1 MLPNFERRPRLS
13 LLSAAIAAGL
23 LGAGPAHA
31 DERTELAKQLT
42 ALATKLMAEP
52 AAAPPSNERAELEQ
66 LRATTT
72 ALIQALVDQGLLP
85 RERAEAM
92 LRQAAPRPV
101 AVAHAPAAAAADP
114 ASAWGRP
121 LAAPA
126 AAGVAGVASTTASGT
141 VRVPYIPETLK
152 AQIREDIKLDVL
164 ATARAENWADAR
176 KFPNW
181 LRGIS
186 IDGDVR
192 VRAQGDIFDQGNLPA
207 EAYRNQVSSPA
218 WAPDLTNTEHSRQR
232 LSLRARLGVT
242 AKVSE
247 DVSGA
252 LRLSTS
258 SRAVSATQT
267 LGSGF
272 DRYSFALDR
281 AWLRWEPRHD
291 LRLEGG
297 RMANPFY
304 GTDLIWPDDLS
315 LDGVAVRAE
324 RNLAS
329 GLYAFATFGA
339 FPLQEFEMSK
349 SDKWLYGAQVGA
361 DWAVMDKTQ
370 LRVGVAVYDFQNVQ
384 GVRETGPA
392 PSGPRAGTVA
402 YQSSQYPAGLRLKG
416 NTLINLNDP
425 TSTAAP
431 VWGLASK
438 FRPINVTAGLTLN
451 HFDPLQLGV
460 VMDYVHNSG
469 FDLAD
474 IRKRAGTSAVDMLSD
489 KVNGYQARV
498 LFGSRR
504 LAEKG
509 DWNAFAAYRL
519 FERDAWI
526 DGLTDTTWHGGGTN
540 YKGWS
545 IGGAY
550 FLDRNTS
557 IGLRWT
563 STRNLDDG
571 HRFLAVPSDPRSI
584 SGNLSSA
591 PLKVEVIQ
599 IDVNARF

>member
-1 MLPNFERRPRLS
+1 M
-13 LLSAAIAAGL
+13 I
-23 LGAGPAHA
+23 
-31 DERTELAKQLT
+31 
-42 ALATKLMAEP
+42 
-52 AAAPPSNERAELEQ
+52 PS
-66 LRATTT
+66 
-72 ALIQALVDQGLLP
+72 LP
-85 RERAEAM
+85 R
-92 LRQAAPRPV
+92 P
-101 AVAHAPAAAAADP
+101 
-114 ASAWGRP
+114 
-121 LAAPA
+121 
-126 AAGVAGVASTTASGT
+126 T
-141 VRVPYIPETLK
+141 
-152 AQIREDIKLDVL
+152 
-164 ATARAENWADAR
+164 
-176 KFPNW
+176 W
-181 LRGIS
+181 L
-186 IDGDVR
+186 
-192 VRAQGDIFDQGNLPA
+192 
-207 EAYRNQVSSPA
+207 
-218 WAPDLTNTEHSRQR
+218 
-232 LSLRARLGVT
+232 
-242 AKVSE
+242 
-247 DVSGA
+247 
-252 LRLSTS
+252 
-258 SRAVSATQT
+258 
-267 LGSGF
+267 
-272 DRYSFALDR
+272 
-281 AWLRWEPRHD
+281 
-291 LRLEGG
+291 
-297 RMANPFY
+297 
-304 GTDLIWPDDLS
+304 
-315 LDGVAVRAE
+315 
-324 RNLAS
+324 
-329 GLYAFATFGA
+329 
-339 FPLQEFEMSK
+339 
-349 SDKWLYGAQVGA
+349 
-361 DWAVMDKTQ
+361 
-370 LRVGVAVYDFQNVQ
+370 
-384 GVRETGPA
+384 
-392 PSGPRAGTVA
+392 RAGTVA
-402 YQSSQYPAGLRLKG
+402 YQSSQYPGGLRLKG

-504 LAEKG
+504 LTEKG

-571 HRFLAVPSDPRSI
+571 YRFLAVPSDPRSI

>member
-1 MLPNFERRPRLS
+1 MLSTFERRPRAS
-13 LLSAAIAAGL
+13 LLSTAIAAGL
-23 LGAGPAHA
+23 LGAGSAHA

-42 ALATKLMAEP
+42 ALAAKLVAEP

-72 ALIQALVDQGLLP
+72 ALIQALVDQGLLN

-92 LRQAAPRPV
+92 LRQATLKPV
-101 AVAHAPAAAAADP
+101 AVAQAQAATADP
-114 ASAWGRP
+114 ASAWGKP
-121 LAAPA
+121 LAATA
-126 AAGVAGVASTTASGT
+126 AAGVATTAPNGV

-176 KFPNW
+176 KFPDW

-192 VRAQGDIFDQGNLPA
+192 VRAQGDIFDRGNLPA
-207 EAYRNQVSSPA
+207 ETYRNQVSSPA
-218 WAPDLTNTEHSRQR
+218 WAPDLTNTDHSRQR
-232 LSLRARLGVT
+232 LSLRARLGIN

-247 DVSGA
+247 DVSGG

-258 SRAVSATQT
+258 NRATSATQT

-291 LRLEGG
+291 LRIEGG

-315 LDGVAVRAE
+315 LDGVALRAE

-339 FPLQEFEMSK
+339 FPLQEFELSK
-349 SDKWLYGAQVGA
+349 ADKWLYGAQVGA

-392 PSGPRAGTVA
+392 PTGPRAGTVA

-425 TSTAAP
+425 TNTGAP

-438 FRPINVTAGLTLN
+438 FRPINVTAGLTLS
-451 HFDPLQLGV
+451 HFDPLQLNV
-460 VMDYVHNSG
+460 MMDYVHNSG

-498 LFGSRR
+498 QLGSRR

-545 IGGAY
+545 IGGSY

-571 HRFLAVPSDPRSI
+571 YRFLAVPSDPRSI

-599 IDVNARF
+599 IDVNAKF